1 MNGMYWHARRD
12 ALKAVLAGALTL
24 CPLSWD
30 CLASAPSNDVR
41 TELVQFGDLD
51 LTRAAGVQALYRRIQ
66 QAARVVCEPESAAGH
81 LGGNRECRS
90 SAIARAVA
98 EVDAPLLTER
108 YRAMTHPANLQE
120 REAHL
125 EQ

>member
-1 MNGMYWHARRD
+1 MNGMYWHVRRD
-12 ALKAVLAGALTL
+12 ALKAVLVGALTL

-41 TELVQFGDLD
+41 TELVRFGDLD
-51 LTRAAGVQALYRRIQ
+51 LSRPAGVQALYRRIQ
-66 QAARVVCEPESAAGH
+66 EAARDVCEPEGDA

-98 EVDAPLLTER
+98 QVGAPLLTER
-108 YRAMTHPANLQE
+108 HRAMTHTANLQG